1 MPRVLLDNGH
11 RLHYEVH
18 DYVDP
23 WLTPEAVVL
32 HHGLGKSGR
41 FWLPWA
47 RLLSRHFRV
56 VTVDML
62 GCGRS
67 SHPVGHPWSIA
78 DHAANA
84 VALFDALGTER
95 VHFVGEAVGGCVG
108 LQLGARHGDRLHT
121 LTLCSTPFRPTA
133 GPVDLREKSE
143 EISHGGLAGL
153 TAAVDRE
160 LPGRIE
166 WDRYPPGMYAWY
178 RAQRLDAS
186 PRIVAEHHAAQARED
201 LEWTLPEITA
211 PTLLIIPDESP
222 VGATG
227 QMQQMARVIPNAQ
240 VAALSDRRR
249 PVWYHFAE
257 ADECVAA
264 FLDFVAGSPAHAGE
278 HAHEHEQ
285 EV

>member
-1 MPRVLLDNGH
+1 MPRVLLDNGD
-11 RLHYEVH
+11 RLHYQVH

-23 WLTPEAVVL
+23 WRAPETVVL

-41 FWLPWA
+41 FWLPWV
-47 RLLSRHFRV
+47 RLLLRHFRV

-67 SHPVGHPWSIA
+67 SRPVDHAWSIA
-78 DHAANA
+78 DHATNA
-84 VALFDALGTER
+84 VALLDALEVEQ

-108 LQLGARHGDRLHT
+108 LQLGARHGDRLRT

-143 EISHGGLAGL
+143 EIRDGGPAGLA
-153 TAAVDRE
+153 AAVDRE
-160 LPGRIE
+160 LPSRIE
-166 WDRYPPGMYAWY
+166 WDRYPPEMYAWY
-178 RAQRLDAS
+178 RAERLRAS

-201 LEWTLPEITA
+201 LEWTLPLVTV
-211 PTLLIIPDESP
+211 PTLLVIPDESP

-227 QMQQMARVIPNAQ
+227 QMREMARTIPRAE
-240 VAALSDRRR
+240 VAVLAPGRRR

-257 ADECVAA
+257 ADDCVAA
-264 FLDFVAGSPAHAGE
+264 FLDFVVCANDT
-278 HAHEHEQ
+278 
-285 EV
+285 